1 MDKHDEIKNLLEA
14 SRNMLSYNNKILR
27 EDIKNIK
34 KRYGI
39 FEQEKMKDIDTGSE
53 ITKRINVPSSVETD
67 IEFDV
72 ESKNK
77 KDKQQSY
84 RISGGVLTMH
94 GKDQKDLQITSLE
107 KQSFQETMDEF
118 VGEVSDMVD
127 FNPLNVYEDS
137 IEWSGRL
144 IEFDMDFMYRIG
156 ETNGVYVDSEMVKV
170 DQDFDMMIDKLRK
183 FYEKFKSKW
192 AKIIAQRKKTDSISN
207 EEDEQW
213 WISF

>member
-1 MDKHDEIKNLLEA
+1 MDKHDEIKNLLKA

-27 EDIKNIK
+27 EDINTIK

-39 FEQEKMKDIDTGSE
+39 LKEERMKDIDTGSE

-67 IEFDV
+67 IEFDA
-72 ESKNK
+72 EPKNQ
-77 KDKQQSY
+77 KDKQQAY

-118 VGEVSDMVD
+118 VAEVSDMVD
-127 FNPLNVYEDS
+127 FNSLNVYEDS
-137 IEWSGRL
+137 VEWSGKL

-156 ETNGVYVDSEMVKV
+156 ETNGVYVDSDMVKV
-170 DQDFDMMIDKLRK
+170 DQEFDMMIDKLRK

-192 AKIIAQRKKTDSISN
+192 AKIIASRKKTDPKDEN
-207 EEDEQW
+207 E
-213 WISF
+213 

>member
-27 EDIKNIK
+27 EDIKHIK

-39 FEQEKMKDIDTGSE
+39 LKEERMKDIDTGSE
-53 ITKRINVPSSVETD
+53 ITKRVNVPSSVETD
-67 IEFDV
+67 IEFDA
-72 ESKNK
+72 EPKNK

-127 FNPLNVYEDS
+127 FNSLNVYEDS

-192 AKIIAQRKKTDSISN
+192 AKIIAQRKKTDSSPN
-207 EEDEQW
+207 EEEGDNG
-213 WISF
+213 

>member
-1 MDKHDEIKNLLEA
+1 MDKHDEIKNLLKA

-27 EDIKNIK
+27 EDIKTIK
-34 KRYGI
+34 KKYGI

-53 ITKRINVPSSVETD
+53 ITKRVTVPSSVETD
-67 IEFDV
+67 IEFDT
-72 ESKNK
+72 ETKNK
-77 KDKQQSY
+77 KDKQQAY

-118 VGEVSDMVD
+118 VAEVSDMVD
-127 FNPLNVYEDS
+127 FKTLNVYQDS
-137 IEWSGRL
+137 VEWSGKL
-144 IEFDMDFMYRIG
+144 IEFDMEFMYRIG

-170 DQDFDMMIDKLRK
+170 DQEFDKMIDKLRQ

-192 AKIIAQRKKTDSISN
+192 AKVIAQRKRTEPDQD
-207 EEDEQW
+207 EEQ
-213 WISF
+213 

>member
-1 MDKHDEIKNLLEA
+1 MDKHDEIKNLLKA
-14 SRNMLSYNNKILR
+14 SRNMLSYNNKTLR
-27 EDIKNIK
+27 EDIKTIK
-34 KRYGI
+34 KKYGI

-67 IEFDV
+67 IEFDA
-72 ESKNK
+72 EPKNQ

-107 KQSFQETMDEF
+107 KESFQETMDEF

-127 FNPLNVYEDS
+127 FNSLNVYEDS
-137 IEWSGRL
+137 VEWSGRL

-170 DQDFDMMIDKLRK
+170 DQDFDMMIDKLRT

-192 AKIIAQRKKTDSISN
+192 AKIIASRKKTDSN
-207 EEDEQW
+207 EENE
-213 WISF
+213 

>member
-207 EEDEQW
+207 EEDEQ
-213 WISF
+213 

>member
-27 EDIKNIK
+27 EDIKHIK

-39 FEQEKMKDIDTGSE
+39 FEQETMKDIDTGSE
-53 ITKRINVPSSVETD
+53 ITKRVNVPSSVETD
-67 IEFDV
+67 IEFDA
-72 ESKNK
+72 EPKNK

-84 RISGGVLTMH
+84 RISGGILTMH

-192 AKIIAQRKKTDSISN
+192 AKIIAQRKKTDSSPN
-207 EEDEQW
+207 EEEGQ
-213 WISF
+213 

>member
-1 MDKHDEIKNLLEA
+1 MNKHDEIKNLLEA
-14 SRNMLSYNNKILR
+14 SRKMLSSHNRILR
-27 EDIKNIK
+27 EDIKTIK
-34 KRYGI
+34 KKYGI
-39 FEQEKMKDIDTGSE
+39 FEEETMKNIDTGSE

-67 IEFDV
+67 IEFDT
-72 ESKNK
+72 ESENK
-77 KDKQQSY
+77 KDKQQAY

-118 VGEVSDMVD
+118 VAEVSDMVD
-127 FNPLNVYEDS
+127 FNSLNVYEDS
-137 IEWSGRL
+137 VEWSGRL

-170 DQDFDMMIDKLRK
+170 DQEFDMMIDKLRT

-192 AKIIAQRKKTDSISN
+192 AKIIASRKKTDSKQEN
-207 EEDEQW
+207 D
-213 WISF
+213 

>member
-1 MDKHDEIKNLLEA
+1 MDKHDEIKNLLKA
-14 SRNMLSYNNKILR
+14 SRNMLSYNNKTLR
-27 EDIKNIK
+27 EDIKTIK
-34 KRYGI
+34 KKYGI

-67 IEFDV
+67 IEFDS
-72 ESKNK
+72 EPKNQ

-118 VGEVSDMVD
+118 VAEVSDMVD
-127 FNPLNVYEDS
+127 FNSLNVYEDS
-137 IEWSGRL
+137 VEWSGKL

-170 DQDFDMMIDKLRK
+170 DQDFDMMIDKLRT

-192 AKIIAQRKKTDSISN
+192 AKIIASRKKTGSN
-207 EEDEQW
+207 EENE
-213 WISF
+213 

>member
-1 MDKHDEIKNLLEA
+1 MDKHDEIKNLLKA
-14 SRNMLSYNNKILR
+14 SRNLLSYNNKTLR
-27 EDIKNIK
+27 EDTKNIK

-39 FEQEKMKDIDTGSE
+39 TEDEKFKEVNTGEE
-53 ITKRINVPSSVETD
+53 IIKRVNVPSSVETE
-67 IEFDV
+67 IEF
-72 ESKNK
+72 ETEKK
-77 KDKQQSY
+77 KDKQQAY

-118 VGEVSDMVD
+118 VTEVSDMVD
-127 FNPLNVYEDS
+127 FNSLNVYEDS
-137 IEWSGRL
+137 VEWSGRL

-192 AKIIAQRKKTDSISN
+192 AKIIAQRKRTDNNKEN
-207 EEDEQW
+207 EENEQPTE
-213 WISF
+213 

>member
-1 MDKHDEIKNLLEA
+1 MDKHDEIKNLLKA
-14 SRNMLSYNNKILR
+14 SRNMLSYNNKTLR
-27 EDIKNIK
+27 EDIKTIK
-34 KRYGI
+34 KKYGI

-53 ITKRINVPSSVETD
+53 IAKRINVPSSVETD
-67 IEFDV
+67 IEFDA
-72 ESKNK
+72 EPKNQ
-77 KDKQQSY
+77 KDKQQAY

-118 VGEVSDMVD
+118 VAEVSDMVD
-127 FNPLNVYEDS
+127 FNSLNVYEDS
-137 IEWSGRL
+137 VEWSGRL

-192 AKIIAQRKKTDSISN
+192 AKIIASRKKTGSN
-207 EEDEQW
+207 EENE
-213 WISF
+213 

>member
-1 MDKHDEIKNLLEA
+1 MDKHDEIKNLLKA
-14 SRNMLSYNNKILR
+14 SREMLSYNNKTLR
-27 EDIKNIK
+27 GDIRSIK

-39 FEQEKMKDIDTGSE
+39 KEQETFKDVNTGEE
-53 ITKRINVPSSVETD
+53 IAKRINVPSSVETEID
-67 IEFDV
+67 FET
-72 ESKNK
+72 ETK

-118 VGEVSDMVD
+118 VAEVSDMAD

-137 IEWSGRL
+137 VEWSGKL

-156 ETNGVYVDSEMVKV
+156 ETNGVYVDSQMVKV
-170 DQDFDMMIDKLRK
+170 DQDFDELIDKLRQY
-183 FYEKFKSKW
+183 YEKFKSKW
-192 AKIIAQRKKTDSISN
+192 AKILAQRKRTDSSPK
-207 EEDEQW
+207 EED
-213 WISF
+213 

>member
-1 MDKHDEIKNLLEA
+1 MDKHDEIKNLLKA
-14 SRNMLSYNNKILR
+14 SRNMLSYNNKTLK
-27 EDIKNIK
+27 EDIKSIK
-34 KRYGI
+34 KKYGI
-39 FEQEKMKDIDTGSE
+39 FEQEKMKDIDTGAE
-53 ITKRINVPSSVETD
+53 IAKRVNVPSSVETE
-67 IEFDV
+67 IEF
-72 ESKNK
+72 ETENK

-94 GKDQKDLQITSLE
+94 GKDQQDLQITSLE

-118 VGEVSDMVD
+118 VAEVSDMVD
-127 FNPLNVYEDS
+127 FNSLNVYEDS
-137 IEWSGRL
+137 VEWSGRL

-192 AKIIAQRKKTDSISN
+192 AKIIAQRKKTDSLSQ
-207 EEDEQW
+207 EEEE
-213 WISF
+213 

>member
-1 MDKHDEIKNLLEA
+1 MDKHDEIKNLLKA
-14 SRNMLSYNNKILR
+14 SRNMLSYNNKTLR
-27 EDIKNIK
+27 EDIKTIK
-34 KRYGI
+34 KKYGI

-67 IEFDV
+67 IEFDS
-72 ESKNK
+72 EPKNQ

-107 KQSFQETMDEF
+107 KESFQETMDEF

-127 FNPLNVYEDS
+127 FNSLNVYEDS
-137 IEWSGRL
+137 VEWSGRL

-170 DQDFDMMIDKLRK
+170 DQDFDMMIDKLRT

-192 AKIIAQRKKTDSISN
+192 AKIIASRKKTGSN
-207 EEDEQW
+207 EENE
-213 WISF
+213 

>member
-39 FEQEKMKDIDTGSE
+39 FEQETMKDIDTGSE
-53 ITKRINVPSSVETD
+53 ITKRVNVPSSVETD
-67 IEFDV
+67 IEF
-72 ESKNK
+72 ETENETKNK

-127 FNPLNVYEDS
+127 FNSLNVYEDS

-192 AKIIAQRKKTDSISN
+192 AKIIAQRKKTDSSPN
-207 EEDEQW
+207 EEEGQ
-213 WISF
+213 